1 MVWDIVLKKI
11 RKSEF
16 QVLHWHL
23 LLSYLMVMAA
33 ILATFATGVYV
44 FFTRSLYQQMDGKLR
59 TLAQSAAPSLADV
72 KKKGGQSLDRVDVVP
87 WRDIFNRDQQSL
99 EWFTESGK
107 RLARK
112 GQLDLELPPKPGP
125 ISTSQ
130 KGNSA
135 QIRTFTISVFT
146 DNPENNAPLLE
157 GFIRASQSA
166 ETIQTSQIQLL
177 WGLSIGGV
185 FALGLAGIGGVWLTQ
200 KALKPVEQSYRQLK
214 QFTADA
220 SHELRSPLTAIK
232 ISMDVM
238 SSHPERIHPKDV
250 KKLAAISSAT
260 AQMNHLVEDLLFL
273 ARTDNFEL
281 QTNREWEAIA
291 INELL
296 NELLDFLEPSA
307 TAKGIS
313 LKKDIAVSILVYG
326 HRRQLSRLFSNLLEN
341 AIQYTPI
348 DGSVALSLAKQ
359 HRYCVV
365 SVKDTGIGIH
375 QHQLSQIFNRFWRAD
390 RARSQREG
398 GTGLG
403 LSIAEAIATHHGGQI
418 TVSSQIGVGSCF
430 RVRLPRI
437 PSGVSSF

>member
-1 MVWDIVLKKI
+1 MVWDIVFKKI
-11 RKSEF
+11 RKSDF
-16 QVLHWHL
+16 QSLHWHL

-33 ILATFATGVYV
+33 ILITFATGVYV
-44 FFTRSLYQQMDGKLR
+44 FFTRSLYHQLDGKLR

-72 KKKGGQSLDRVDVVP
+72 KKRGSGTLDQVDVVP

-99 EWFTESGK
+99 EWFTESGQ

-112 GQLDLELPPKPGP
+112 GQLDLELPPRPGP
-125 ISTSQ
+125 VSTSH

-146 DNPENNAPLLE
+146 DNPEHKEPLLE

-166 ETIQTSQIQLL
+166 ETIQTSQIQIL

-185 FALGLAGIGGVWLTQ
+185 FALGLAGIGGLWLTQ

-238 SSHPERIHPKDV
+238 LSHPERIHPKDV

-273 ARTDNFEL
+273 ARTDTFEPR
-281 QTNREWEAIA
+281 TNQEWLPIA
-291 INELL
+291 LNDLL
-296 NELLDFLEPSA
+296 NELVEFLEPSA
-307 TAKGIS
+307 TAKGVS
-313 LKKDIAVSILVYG
+313 LKQDIGVYVSVFG
-326 HRRQLSRLFSNLLEN
+326 DRRQLTRLFSNLLEN
-341 AIQYTPI
+341 ALQYTPTA
-348 DGSVALSLAKQ
+348 GKVVLSLARQ
-359 HRYCVV
+359 HRHCVV
-365 SVKDTGIGIH
+365 SVQDTGIGIPE
-375 QHQLSQIFNRFWRAD
+375 HQLSQIFNRFWRAD
-390 RARSQREG
+390 QARSQREG

-403 LSIAEAIATHHGGQI
+403 LSIAVAIATQHGGQI
-418 TVSSQIGVGSCF
+418 TVSSEVGQGSCF
-430 RVRLPRI
+430 RVRLPCI
-437 PSGVSSF
+437 SLTC

>member
-1 MVWDIVLKKI
+1 
-11 RKSEF
+11 
-16 QVLHWHL
+16 
-23 LLSYLMVMAA
+23 MAA

-44 FFTRSLYQQMDGKLR
+44 FFTRSLYHQMDSKLR

-72 KKKGGQSLDRVDVVP
+72 KKRGSQSLDQVDVVP

-99 EWFTESGK
+99 EWFTESGQ

-112 GQLDLELPPKPGP
+112 GQLDLELPPQPGP

-146 DNPENNAPLLE
+146 DNPKNDQPVLE

-166 ETIQTSQIQLL
+166 ETIETSQIQLL

-185 FALGLAGIGGVWLTQ
+185 FALGLAGIGGLWLTQ
-200 KALKPVEQSYRQLK
+200 KAIKPVEQSYRQLK

-238 SSHPERIHPKDV
+238 LSHPERIHPKDV

-260 AQMNHLVEDLLFL
+260 TQMNHLVEDLLFL
-273 ARTDNFEL
+273 ARTDNFESK
-281 QTNREWEAIA
+281 TNQQWQAIA
-291 INELL
+291 LNELL
-296 NELLDFLEPSA
+296 NELVDFLEPSA
-307 TAKGIS
+307 TTKRITLEQDIS
-313 LKKDIAVSILVYG
+313 ISIFVYG
-326 HRRQLSRLFSNLLEN
+326 DRRQLSRLFSNLLEN
-341 AIQYTPI
+341 AIQYTPM
-348 DGSVALSLAKQ
+348 DGKVKISVAKQ
-359 HRYCVV
+359 HRHCLV
-365 SVKDTGIGIH
+365 SLEDTGIGISEE
-375 QHQLSQIFNRFWRAD
+375 QLSQIFHRFWRAD

-403 LSIAEAIATHHGGQI
+403 LSIAQAIATQHYGQI
-418 TVSSQIGVGSCF
+418 TVTSQVGVGSCF

-437 PSGVSSF
+437 SSDVSSL